1 MSIAFVSFFS
11 GFANFGLHI
20 IYERDLFN
28 PIFKT
33 KQNKLFHSIILFVI
47 LSHFFFVILIFI
59 YKHQVSFFIFKNIS
73 YDKIILITYLSIG
86 VTNIKNY
93 FLIYFKNTL
102 QHSKFCIYSIDD
114 IILNFFISLFLILF
128 FKSGIIGIPFSQLI
142 GTSIMLLYLYVKT
155 AKELPFDFSLK
166 IVKSSLKEALPLL
179 PKSFLS
185 VASTQLDKYI
195 IGVVSTLGNVG
206 IYSLGQKLS
215 YFVFNFMNVL
225 QNMYS
230 PIVYSYLHNFE
241 KNIAGKKIGK
251 YLEKYFYLSAL
262 GALVIGLF
270 SKEFFMLFSTKNFY
284 DASYV
289 TVFLSLM
296 YLSYFFGKQPQLIFA
311 KKIFISNYIS
321 IFSLI
326 TNVFI
331 TYFFINI
338 YGLIGAALGT
348 FFASILSVILSFVV
362 TQKVYKIQ
370 YNLIFFISIFL
381 YVLFSLI
388 LGLLINQIE
397 FLLIYKI
404 LFKFFII
411 SAYFILYYKIFNFS
425 MNSTFIKFKN
435 NLIYKS

>member
-11 GFANFGLHI
+11 SFANFGLNI

-47 LSHFFFVILIFI
+47 LSHLFFGILIFI
-59 YKHQVSFFIFKNIS
+59 YKHQISFFIFKNIFHG
-73 YDKIILITYLSIG
+73 KIILITYLSIG

-93 FLIYFKNTL
+93 FLIYYKNTL
-102 QHSKFCIYSIDD
+102 QHSKFCMYSIDD

-142 GTSIMLLYLYVKT
+142 GTSIMLIYLYVKT

-185 VASTQLDKYI
+185 IASAQLDKYL
-195 IGVVSTLGNVG
+195 IGVVSTLSNVG
-206 IYSLGQKLS
+206 IYSLGQKLA
-215 YFVFNFMNVL
+215 YFVFHFMNVL

-230 PIVYSYLHNFE
+230 PVVYTYLHTLD
-241 KNIAGKKIGK
+241 KNIAGKKIGN

-270 SKEFFMLFSTKNFY
+270 SKEFFILFSTNNFY

-289 TVFLSLM
+289 TVFLIAIIYSVDIN
-296 YLSYFFGKQPQLIFA
+296 LSSNFLI
-311 KKIFISNYIS
+311 KS
-321 IFSLI
+321 
-326 TNVFI
+326 
-331 TYFFINI
+331 
-338 YGLIGAALGT
+338 
-348 FFASILSVILSFVV
+348 
-362 TQKVYKIQ
+362 
-370 YNLIFFISIFL
+370 
-381 YVLFSLI
+381 
-388 LGLLINQIE
+388 
-397 FLLIYKI
+397 
-404 LFKFFII
+404 
-411 SAYFILYYKIFNFS
+411 
-425 MNSTFIKFKN
+425 ST
-435 NLIYKS
+435 L